1 MQGFLNINKPAGI
14 TSFDVIRKLKKLF
27 QRKTKLGHLGTLDPM
42 ATGVLPVAVGQ
53 ATKLL
58 AYIENES
65 KEYIATMTVGGR
77 SDTQDAWGNI
87 TYSNQPGFD
96 VDKLKLILDSFR
108 GTIKQIPPMYSAV
121 HHEGKRLYE
130 LARQGITV
138 ERNWREVEIKA
149 LDLIGIDFSPELP
162 QLKFKIVCSKG
173 TYVRTLCHDIGEEM
187 GTGGFLS
194 ALQRSRTGIFRIEE
208 AHSLQDII
216 ENSGKLESFLL
227 SIDYPLGH
235 LPFVV
240 VDGSTRYSVLN
251 GGSVLVDRQFSTD
264 TIKVY
269 SSQQELL
276 AIARGENQG
285 DKTLIKPVRVFN

>member
-27 QRKTKLGHLGTLDPM
+27 PRKTKLGHLGTLDPM

-65 KEYIATMTVGGR
+65 KEYIAAMTVGGR
-77 SDTQDAWGNI
+77 SDTQDVWGNI
-87 TYSNQPGFD
+87 TYSNQIDFD
-96 VDKLKLILDSFR
+96 VAKLKLILDSFR

-149 LDLIGIDFSPELP
+149 LDLIGIDFSAELP
-162 QLKFKIVCSKG
+162 QLKFEIVCSKG

-194 ALQRSRTGIFRIEE
+194 ALQRSRTGVFRIEE
-208 AHSLQDII
+208 AYSLQDII
-216 ENSGKLESFLL
+216 ENSGQLESFLL
-227 SIDYPLGH
+227 TIDYPLGH
-235 LPFVV
+235 LPFII

-251 GGSVLVDRQFSTD
+251 GGSVLVAQQFSTD

-269 SSQQELL
+269 SSRQELL
-276 AIARGENQG
+276 AIARGEIQG